1 MLCLSSPRYG
11 DNAGLPESWEGRA
24 WSARLPRVLA
34 QEQVALADERD
45 EFCSN
50 VVSVAFCLE
59 MGMEVVA
66 VDAGWIVG

>member
-1 MLCLSSPRYG
+1 M
-11 DNAGLPESWEGRA
+11 GLG
-24 WSARLPRVLA
+24 WSAPLPGVLA
-34 QEQVALADERD
+34 QERVALADERD